1 MAFEGD
7 LKAVKIPLMP
17 RSWWA
22 RDPTMA
28 KYVRGLFGKMP
39 ITEMPAAVAAK
50 FNRAAPSKSAIV
62 RYMNHLRGG
71 SFKGLKRPK

>member
-39 ITEMPAAVAAK
+39 ITEMPAAVVQSRLVPASPAK
-50 FNRAAPSKSAIV
+50 
-62 RYMNHLRGG
+62 
-71 SFKGLKRPK
+71 